1 MMTLG
6 NVQLRF
12 IHYLLI
18 SKLRKFLRRPLL
30 INPIRDDLS
39 NFQPQMPDIA
49 TGNHLHHGEMGT
61 TARQS
66 SVTIS
71 K

>member
-1 MMTLG
+1 MRLH
-6 NVQLRF
+6 NVQLRI
-12 IHYLLI
+12 IHHLLV
-18 SKLRKFLRRPLL
+18 SKFGNSLRRPPP
-30 INPIRDDLS
+30 IDPIRDDLS
-39 NFQPQMPDIA
+39 NFQPQMPDTA
-49 TGNHLHHGEMGT
+49 TGNHLHRGEMGT